1 MDGPCTL
8 LIHSDKTQPLSAADI
23 KGQLQNG
30 TLAQRL
36 EAMKQTIQLTV
47 NGDNMAGIS
56 MAIFQSIMPLK
67 DHMLKKLVL
76 LYLEVCEKTSRDG
89 KLLPEMILVCNAL
102 RNDLNHPNEYIRGC
116 ALRFVCKLKDVE
128 LLEPLVPSVKNNL
141 DHRHTY
147 VRRNAVLAIF
157 SLYRSFDY
165 LLPDAP
171 EIIFNFLQKEGDASC
186 QRNAFLMLLNCAQP
200 KVVEYLETITADQVL
215 GFADTLQLMVMELIR
230 KVWHSK
236 PDARAKYLQCAFTML
251 KSSTPSVQFE
261 SATTLVS
268 MTSAPTAIKAASI
281 ALIKLLCSE
290 SDLNIKLIV
299 LDRLAALKNDHQ
311 KVMQGLIMDLLRALS
326 CPNMDIRKKTLAI
339 ALDLVTPANVDE
351 VVLSLKREINRAQD
365 EDDKGEY
372 RQLLIRSIHACAARF
387 SGVARNVVHMLMEFL
402 SDSNTLAAVDVVTF
416 VREVMQTYP
425 ALRQDVLKNLLSY
438 LKSVSSS
445 RVLRGALWIIGEFSV
460 SSEEIDLAFTII
472 KEELGDLT
480 TAGQDG
486 PETKEAKHQ
495 QQPPSPPQPQCS
507 GNKVLSDGSYATQ
520 SAFTEEAVVA
530 VENVGSPLRH
540 LIVASG
546 DFFLASVLATCL
558 TKLVIRSYGAPDI
571 KIAAKNSFCVEVL
584 LVLTALLKLDDRPH
598 AATLEAG
605 GGRGGGGGGGCGP
618 TDPDSYARVCL
629 CIKTLASPHVLVF
642 GEQAFLRDCR
652 DSFASLLLEQRRDKE
667 ERDAKKEKKV
677 EVQADDLISL
687 HHLLL
692 GSKLATGDHGKDLEA
707 IDLIRATG
715 FVNAPPDEGQR
726 LERLFQLT
734 GWSDPVYA
742 EAYINVQQYDI
753 VLEVLI
759 LNRTADTLQ
768 NVSMELSTMG
778 DLKLCERP
786 QNYTIAPFG
795 SVQIKADIK
804 VSSTETGVI
813 LGSLVYDVAG
823 SGGDTNYIALNDIH
837 IDILD
842 YITPAHCTHP
852 DFRAMWAEFE
862 WENKVVVNTNFTD
875 LNAFLDH
882 ILQTTNM
889 NCLTPK
895 KALEGHCGFLA
906 ANLYA
911 RSIFGEDALANLS
924 IEKQPD
930 GKVQGFIRIRSK
942 AQGIALSLGDK
953 INLHQNRPKK

>member
-23 KGQLQNG
+23 KSQLQNG
-30 TLAQRL
+30 TPAQRL

-47 NGDNMAGIS
+47 NGDSMAGIS
-56 MAIFQSIMPLK
+56 MTIFQSIMPLK

-165 LLPDAP
+165 LLFDAP

-251 KSSTPSVQFE
+251 NSSTPSVQFE

-311 KVMQGLIMDLLRALS
+311 KVMQGQIMDLLRALS

-365 EDDKGEY
+365 DGDKGEY

-438 LKSVSSS
+438 LKSVKSS
-445 RVLRGALWIIGEFSV
+445 RVLRGALWIIGEFSE

-480 TAGQDG
+480 AAGQEG
-486 PETKEAKHQ
+486 PETKEAKHH
-495 QQPPSPPQPQCS
+495 QQPPPSLQQPQSS

-520 SAFTEEAVVA
+520 SAFTEEAVVT

-540 LIVASG
+540 LVVASG

-584 LVLTALLKLDDRPH
+584 LVLTALLKLDERPH
-598 AATLEAG
+598 AAAPEAG
-605 GGRGGGGGGGCGP
+605 GGRGGGGG

-652 DSFASLLLEQRRDKE
+652 DSFASLLLEQRSDKE

-742 EAYINVQQYDI
+742 EAYVNVQQYDI